1 MLSKENLFVILFS
14 LPVYQMIFFTV
25 QSVSFRLKTD
35 RARVMLG
42 LLMLSMTLVLTGN
55 IVYYFNYYET
65 FAVLYLFFIP
75 LILTILPF
83 YYIYA
88 EILLEGIGSLNIR
101 RLIVLLL
108 PSVIILVL
116 NLITWLPLTSADKIV
131 FLSNGFRCPE
141 GGNPGLRAAEQVFWL
156 GNVALLGGQLA
167 LAVIRSS
174 STLVRAR
181 KVADLEPARLPYLKT
196 NWMVTVFSAVISFTV
211 IISVMN
217 VITPDGIVAY
227 AVYNVLVLI
236 SGGLTGY
243 YGLRQDRLEKEV
255 SVLASQTRKP
265 GIINYPQSN
274 TVADIRAGETQTEN
288 RQRKLTSNQIKVADE
303 LERLMKDEKLYLNDN
318 LTISILSNKLGVSKR
333 ELSQIINHVK
343 GQNFYGMINEYRII
357 ESMDLIKDDNFRHLT
372 IEAISEKV
380 GFRSKSSFN
389 ACFKK
394 VTGLTPRQY
403 REQES

>member
-1 MLSKENLFVILFS
+1 MLSKDNLFVILFS

-42 LLMLSMTLVLTGN
+42 LLMISMTLILAGN
-55 IVYYFNYYET
+55 IVYYFKYYET

-83 YYIYA
+83 HYIYA
-88 EILLEGIGSLNIR
+88 EILLEGIGSINVR

-108 PSVIILVL
+108 PSVVILVL
-116 NLITWLPLTSADKIV
+116 NFITWLPLVSADKIL
-131 FLSNGFRCPE
+131 FLSNGFRSPE
-141 GGNPGLRAAEQVFWL
+141 GGNPGLRSAEQVFWL

-167 LAVIRSS
+167 LAIIRSS
-174 STLVRAR
+174 TTLVRAR

-196 NWMVTVFSAVISFTV
+196 NWMVTVFSAVIFFTV

-217 VITPDGIVAY
+217 VVTPDGIVAY

-255 SVLASQTRKP
+255 SVLVSQTRKP
-265 GIINYPQSN
+265 GIITNARPGAV
-274 TVADIRAGETQTEN
+274 TDTPAGDTKLQGSD
-288 RQRKLTSNQIKVADE
+288 RKLTSNQIKVADE
-303 LERLMKDEKLYLNDN
+303 LERLMKDEKLYLNDH
-318 LTISILSNKLGVSKR
+318 LTISTLSNKLGISKR

-357 ESMDLIKDDNFRHLT
+357 ESMGLIKDDNFRHLT

-394 VTGLTPRQY
+394 YTGLTPRQY
-403 REQES
+403 REQEN

>member
-42 LLMLSMTLVLTGN
+42 LLMLSMTLVLAGN
-55 IVYYFNYYET
+55 IVYYFKYYET
-65 FAVLYLFFIP
+65 FTVLYLFFIP

-88 EILLEGIGSLNIR
+88 EILLEGIGSVNIR

-116 NLITWLPLTSADKIV
+116 NLITWLPLTSADKIL
-131 FLSNGFRCPE
+131 FLSNGFRSPE

-196 NWMVTVFSAVISFTV
+196 NWMVTVFSAVISFIL

-217 VITPDGIVAY
+217 VLTPDGIGAF

-255 SVLASQTRKP
+255 SVLVSQMGNHRILNNAKPDAASEMPVEEAKLQ
-265 GIINYPQSN
+265 
-274 TVADIRAGETQTEN
+274 N
-288 RQRKLTSNQIKVADE
+288 RVQKLTQNQEKVAVE
-303 LERLMKDEKLYLNDN
+303 LERLMDEEKLYLNESI
-318 LTISILSNKLGVSKR
+318 TISVLANKLRVSKR

-357 ESMDLIKDDNFRHLT
+357 ESMDLIKDDDFRHLT

-403 REQES
+403 RERES